1 MRQLHLVIRGRV
13 QGVGF
18 RSFVQWR
25 ARQLGLHG
33 RVRNLPDGSVEI
45 HAEGDEP
52 TLRQLLAIARRGP
65 SSASVREVDES
76 WSDTTS
82 GFTRFDS
89 E

>member
-25 ARQLGLHG
+25 ARQLGVHG
-33 RVRNLPDGSVEI
+33 RVRNLPDGSVELR
-45 HAEGDEP
+45 AEGDEA
-52 TLRQLLAIARRGP
+52 TLRELLAIARRGP
-65 SSASVREVDES
+65 SSAAVREVEES
-76 WSDTTS
+76 WSDAT
-82 GFTRFDS
+82 GAFTRFDS